1 MNGDLPLKFGTLE
14 IAMADVIADAKLL
27 HVKFGDGV
35 LNKHELGML
44 IQFLQAKRDALD
56 PP

>member
-14 IAMADVIADAKLL
+14 VAVAEVAADAKKLEL
-27 HVKFGDGV
+27 KVRGGM

>member
-1 MNGDLPLKFGTLE
+1 MNGELPLKFGTLE
-14 IAMADVIADAKLL
+14 VAVADVTADSRLL
-27 HVKFGDGV
+27 QLKVGDGV

-44 IQFLQAKRDALD
+44 ILFLQAKRDALD

>member
-1 MNGDLPLKFGTLE
+1 MNGEQPLKFGTLE
-14 IAMADVIADAKLL
+14 VAMADVIADSRLL
-27 HVKFGDGV
+27 QLKVGEGV

>member
-1 MNGDLPLKFGTLE
+1 MKGDPPLKFGTLE
-14 IAMADVIADAKLL
+14 VAVADVIADPRLL
-27 HVKFGDGV
+27 QLKVSDGT

>member
-1 MNGDLPLKFGTLE
+1 MNDDLPLKFGTLAV
-14 IAMADVIADAKLL
+14 AMADVIADSRLL
-27 HVKFGDGV
+27 QIKVGEGV

>member
-1 MNGDLPLKFGTLE
+1 MNGELPLKFGTLE
-14 IAMADVIADAKLL
+14 VAVADVVEDSRLL
-27 HVKFGDGV
+27 QLKVGDGV